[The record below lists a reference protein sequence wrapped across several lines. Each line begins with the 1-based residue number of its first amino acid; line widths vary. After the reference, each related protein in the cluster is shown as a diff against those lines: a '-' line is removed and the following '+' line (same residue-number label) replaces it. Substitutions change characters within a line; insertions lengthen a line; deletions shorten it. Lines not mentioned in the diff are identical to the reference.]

1 MFDAVSV
8 NVFELEQEVIKLLE
22 SLPALVKMHILIV

>member
-8 NVFELEQEVIKLLE
+8 NVFELKQEVIKLLV
-22 SLPALVKMHILIV
+22 SLSALVKMHILIV